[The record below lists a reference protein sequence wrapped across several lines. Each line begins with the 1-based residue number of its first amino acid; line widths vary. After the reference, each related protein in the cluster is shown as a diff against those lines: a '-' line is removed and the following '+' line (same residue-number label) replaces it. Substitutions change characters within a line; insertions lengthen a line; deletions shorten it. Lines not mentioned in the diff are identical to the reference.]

1 MNIEKIMVV
10 GAGQMG
16 SGIAQ
21 VCATSGFE
29 VVLYDIQEE
38 AVSKGLA
45 NIYNLLSRQV
55 GKGKLSEG
63 ERKEIINRIQQSTS
77 LQDARDCQFV
87 IEAAVENID
96 VKKDIFKQLD
106 EMTRPET
113 ILATNTSSLPITE
126 IAAVTNRPEKVIG
139 MHFMNPVPVM
149 KLIEVIRGLATE

>member
-63 ERKEIINRIQQSTS
+63 ER
-77 LQDARDCQFV
+77 
-87 IEAAVENID
+87 
-96 VKKDIFKQLD
+96 
-106 EMTRPET
+106 
-113 ILATNTSSLPITE
+113 
-126 IAAVTNRPEKVIG
+126 
-139 MHFMNPVPVM
+139 
-149 KLIEVIRGLATE
+149 